1 MELCKFGFPIIL
13 QNTIMRKYFL
23 LLLTCNVI
31 LNVQAQT
38 KRALSPAD
46 VFRFQ
51 DVTAPQVSP
60 DGNWVAYVLTSV
72 DSTKDKRD
80 DNIWMISWDGKQN
93 IQLTNSNGDES
104 SPKFSP
110 DGKYISFLSSRK
122 STDDNEDKDELTQ
135 LWLLDRRGGEGKKMT
150 DVKGDIEDYVWS
162 PDGTKVLL
170 VMKDQDFSDTAS
182 SEVRK
187 PYAMDRYHF
196 KQDYI
201 GYLDRRATHLYLF
214 DITSKQTD
222 TLTTGIY
229 DETEPAIN
237 KNGTQIVFTSNRTED
252 PDKNEN
258 TDIYVMDAKPGAAM
272 KKLTTWAGEDH
283 DPAFSPDGNTI
294 AYLQSSSNEKFT
306 MYGQDIL
313 ATISKDGGEPR
324 LLSKAADRP
333 VTAMRWSK
341 DGYYIACLMEDD
353 RQSNV
358 VTYNVRTGNTTKL
371 STGDRATFGLELN
384 PANGSWLALMSEPHL
399 PFELFTIENGNTKRL
414 TYTQDAFLAPLQLPT
429 VEGFKSK
436 SKDGTIVSGILY
448 KPANAEAGKKL
459 PLVLYVHGGP
469 VGQDDYEFDII
480 PQIIASNGY
489 AVAQVNYRGSSG
501 RGVDFT
507 RAIYADWGNK
517 EVMDL
522 VGAAD
527 YLIAQGIA
535 DETRMGIGGW
545 SYGGILT
552 DYTIATDT
560 RFKAGCSGAG
570 SALQLSMY
578 GVDQY
583 VTQYETELGVPWK
596 NLEKWLK
603 VSYPFL
609 KADKIK
615 TPTLFMADEKDFN
628 VPTVGAEQMYQ
639 ALKSNGVP
647 TQLVIYPGQHH
658 GLSTPSYQIDRYTRY
673 LEWFGKYLK

>member
-1 MELCKFGFPIIL
+1 MIKKTSGILICVIKVQWNCVSSIFQIIL

-23 LLLTCNVI
+23 LPLIFNVV
-31 LNVQAQT
+31 LNVHAQT
-38 KRALSPAD
+38 KRPLSPAD
-46 VFRFQ
+46 VYRMQ
-51 DVTAPQVSP
+51 DLTAPQVSP

-72 DSTKDKRD
+72 DSAKDKHD

-93 IQLTNSNGDES
+93 IQLTNSKSDES

-122 STDDNEDKDELTQ
+122 SADDKDDKDELSQ
-135 LWLLDRRGGEGKKMT
+135 LWLLDRRGGEGKKIT
-150 DVKGDIEDYVWS
+150 DVKGDIEDYLWS
-162 PDGTKVLL
+162 PDETKVLL
-170 VMKDQDFSDTAS
+170 VIKDQDFSDTAS

-201 GYLDRRATHLYLF
+201 GYLDRRATHFYLL
-214 DITSKQTD
+214 DIISKEID
-222 TLTTGIY
+222 TLTTGVY
-229 DETEPAIN
+229 NETEPAFN
-237 KNGTQIVFTSNRTED
+237 NDGTQIVFTSNRTED

-258 TDIYVMDAKPGAAM
+258 TDIYIMDAKPGAAM
-272 KKLTTWAGEDH
+272 KKLTTWPGADH
-283 DPAFSPDGNTI
+283 DAAFSPDGNAI

-306 MYGQDIL
+306 MYGQNIL
-313 ATISKDGGEPR
+313 AVISKDGGVPR
-324 LLSKAADRP
+324 LLSKEADRP
-333 VTAMRWSK
+333 ITAMRWSK

-353 RQSNV
+353 RQSNII
-358 VTYNVRTGNTTKL
+358 TYNVRTGNTTKL
-371 STGDRATFGLELN
+371 TTGDRATFGLELN
-384 PANGSWLALMSEPHL
+384 PATGAWVALMSEPHL
-399 PFELFTIENGNTKRL
+399 PFELFTVENGNTKRL
-414 TYTQDAFLAPLQLPT
+414 TYTQDSFLAPLLLPT

-469 VGQDDYEFDII
+469 VAQDDYQFDMTA
-480 PQIIASNGY
+480 QIIASAGY

-507 RAIYADWGNK
+507 KAIYADWGNK

-545 SYGGILT
+545 SYGGILNC
-552 DYTIATDT
+552 
-560 RFKAGCSGAG
+560 KALPAP
-570 SALQLSMY
+570 LH
-578 GVDQY
+578 
-583 VTQYETELGVPWK
+583 P
-596 NLEKWLK
+596 
-603 VSYPFL
+603 
-609 KADKIK
+609 
-615 TPTLFMADEKDFN
+615 
-628 VPTVGAEQMYQ
+628 
-639 ALKSNGVP
+639 ALKRVSVAI
-647 TQLVIYPGQHH
+647 V
-658 GLSTPSYQIDRYTRY
+658 
-673 LEWFGKYLK
+673 